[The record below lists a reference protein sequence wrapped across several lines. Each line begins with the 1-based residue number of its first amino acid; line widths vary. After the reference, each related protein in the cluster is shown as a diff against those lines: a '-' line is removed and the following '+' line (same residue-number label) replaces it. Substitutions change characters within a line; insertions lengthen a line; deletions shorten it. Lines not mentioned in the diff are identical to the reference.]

1 MNALSRWVRNNP
13 TRAAAI
19 AAVVI
24 GWAGLVLPAEITAG
38 LNTILGIVTGT
49 AVYGAVSPVKKV

>member
-1 MNALSRWVRNNP
+1 MSAWIRQNP

-19 AAVVI
+19 AAVII
-24 GWAGLVLPAEITAG
+24 GWAGLVIPAEITAG

-49 AVYGAVSPVKKV
+49 AVYGAVTPVRKG